1 MNKFM
6 LTPQDAEILSAIL
19 APVPYPIYVYGSRA
33 KGTAQR
39 FSDID
44 LYIDGPLSDLLLAHL
59 HTQCEESSLSIK
71 VDLLTHSQIS
81 PEFLNTIRA
90 DFMVYTATVNT

>member
-6 LTPQDAEILSAIL
+6 LTPQDAEILSIFL
-19 APVPYPIYVYGSRA
+19 RQCLPIYVYGSRA

-39 FSDID
+39 SDID

-59 HTQCEESSLSIK
+59 HTQCEESSSIK
-71 VDLLTHSQIS
+71 VICS
-81 PEFLNTIRA
+81 PPLRSAQSF
-90 DFMVYTATVNT
+90 